1 MLQIPW
7 SLISL
12 KWSTE
17 PLFGGHMLGK
27 KKFLENFSWYFGIY
41 LGLPTHQL
49 PFLQSEFSSK
59 EDR

>member
-1 MLQIPW
+1 MSQILW
-7 SLISL
+7 SLVSL

-17 PLFGGHMLGK
+17 PLFEEHMLGG
-27 KKFLENFSWYFGIY
+27 KKFLENFSWCFGIY

>member
-17 PLFGGHMLGK
+17 PLFGGHMLGE
-27 KKFLENFSWYFGIY
+27 KKFLENFSWCFRIY
-41 LGLPTHQL
+41 LGLTYSPVAI
-49 PFLQSEFSSK
+49 FRSEFSSK